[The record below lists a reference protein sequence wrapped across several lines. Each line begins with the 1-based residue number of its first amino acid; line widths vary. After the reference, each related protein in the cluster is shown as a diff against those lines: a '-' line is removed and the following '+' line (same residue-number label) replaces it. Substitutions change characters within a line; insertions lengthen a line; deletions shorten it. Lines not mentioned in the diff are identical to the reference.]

1 MTFFNLLDVFISL
14 WVVGMLFQE
23 GKEAYRQGKER
34 YLSQYWNLVTLIM
47 LGLFV
52 ISGVL
57 WFIEKLLV
65 VSGVKEAASVSSA
78 KALEYRLILLSNAFF
93 AFGTILTFFQ
103 ISNSLQVNSM
113 LGPLQLSLVK
123 MVRDIAKFL
132 FLFLLLFLAFAWA
145 ERKVY
150 SGYVHARTTFVANT
164 TTHKFSK
171 WVFIALR
178 DAIMS
183 SGVTQQ
189 IIILKQ

>member
-1 MTFFNLLDVFISL
+1 MMQKTFFNLLDVFISL

-57 WFIEKLLV
+57 WFIEQLIV

-78 KALEYRLILLSNAFF
+78 FGASAKGLEYRLILLSNAFF
-93 AFGTILTFFQ
+93 AFGMILAFFQ

-113 LGPLQLSLVK
+113 LGPLQLCLVK

-171 WVFIALR
+171 
-178 DAIMS
+178 
-183 SGVTQQ
+183 
-189 IIILKQ
+189 

>member
-1 MTFFNLLDVFISL
+1 MMQKTFFYLLDVFISL

-57 WFIEKLLV
+57 WFIEQLIV

-93 AFGTILTFFQ
+93 AFGTILAFFQ

-164 TTHKFSK
+164 STHKFSK
-171 WVFIALR
+171 
-178 DAIMS
+178 
-183 SGVTQQ
+183 
-189 IIILKQ
+189 

>member
-57 WFIEKLLV
+57 WFIERLLV

-93 AFGTILTFFQ
+93 AFGMILAFFQ

-113 LGPLQLSLVK
+113 LGPLQLCLVK

>member
-1 MTFFNLLDVFISL
+1 
-14 WVVGMLFQE
+14 MLFQE

-57 WFIEKLLV
+57 WYIEQLIV
-65 VSGVKEAASVSSA
+65 VSGVKEAAAVSSA
-78 KALEYRLILLSNAFF
+78 FGASGKGLEYRLILLSNAFF
-93 AFGTILTFFQ
+93 AFGMILAFFQ

-150 SGYVHARTTFVANT
+150 SGYVQARTTFVANT
-164 TTHKFSK
+164 TRHKFSK
-171 WVFIALR
+171 
-178 DAIMS
+178 
-183 SGVTQQ
+183 
-189 IIILKQ
+189 